1 MFAAVGTFVILK
13 ILGQFMELRVSSS
26 SEDKGLDIDLH
37 GEEAYGEDFAG
48 GFSSFESGSPFAP
61 KKVGG

>member
-1 MFAAVGTFVILK
+1 
-13 ILGQFMELRVSSS
+13 MELRVSSS
-26 SEDKGLDIDLH
+26 AEDKGLDIDLY

-61 KKVGG
+61 KKVG